1 MVASVALGSAELVAQ
16 RVTRQV
22 ERHLLNIYSFRFE
35 RISPDRVFEHLK
47 TVRSNLLKSVS
58 AAR

>member
-1 MVASVALGSAELVAQ
+1 
-16 RVTRQV
+16 
-22 ERHLLNIYSFRFE
+22 LNIYSFRFE